1 MEQAIGK
8 FKLLCNQTL
17 TRVACTYSMKN
28 NKRENVKPLDP
39 RKSTMAQDD
48 ANICRW
54 RMIHYNSVKHFFRF
68 FFPWQNIFNAIRFF
82 YPMV

>member
-48 ANICRW
+48 ANICR
-54 RMIHYNSVKHFFRF
+54 
-68 FFPWQNIFNAIRFF
+68 
-82 YPMV
+82 